1 MEIYDKSGNVIASS
15 VPPESRNFDNMTIRN
30 AWIVDLELE
39 GMSFSRSDLS
49 GWEFTGSDLYG
60 SILIETNM
68 SQCKMQGVDLRSSY
82 IDEVCFRGAD
92 LRNARFSR
100 DELGGGLTLHAADFT
115 DANLEGADFS
125 GSKYDAAT
133 IFLEGFDPVQKGMIK
148 LEDWER
154 EHRPR
159 AANS

>member
-30 AWIVDLELE
+30 AWMVDLELE

-49 GWEFTGSDLYG
+49 RWECTGSDLYG

-68 SQCKMQGVDLRSSY
+68 SQCKIQGV
-82 IDEVCFRGAD
+82 
-92 LRNARFSR
+92 
-100 DELGGGLTLHAADFT
+100 
-115 DANLEGADFS
+115 ANLAGADFS

-154 EHRPR
+154 EHRPQ